1 MDSALARG
9 AIFLPTA
16 TYARF
21 FVSSIFYPLFP
32 ELLLFILLQPPLS
45 FALVSPLILGQTI
58 PVVIPR
64 LHAWQRRRA
73 VEAEL
78 PFVGMLLFV
87 LSHESF
93 PNIIDAFSKIGELGL
108 EVFPG
113 LSREASILE
122 RNVTYG
128 GTSEA
133 SAIES
138 TFASHPSEQFRSFL
152 HGYLTALLTGK
163 EIHDFAREEAGRFVA
178 SLEEKWQGFAR
189 LTSSMTEFAF
199 TLLSIFP
206 VGIQMVATTFLN
218 PRSVNLLLLSH
229 ILLVGAT
236 VGIILLIDGVQPA
249 IHDREYPFASTAL
262 LVAVWSS
269 CSLSMYLGYLTP
281 IESLLPPLSVSLL
294 LVVSSRRHFGLLHA
308 GESEIG
314 LLLHDLAEE
323 SRAGAS
329 LPVALSRVMEY
340 SARFP
345 STRDS
350 LRIFSTL
357 LDLGYDPVAAQKRI
371 THGSWLV
378 RVSMSILAVAFQ
390 TGGGYELLDRL
401 SVSFRRIS
409 DARHSLS
416 VSILPYAVLGV
427 FVPLISG
434 GAVWFL
440 SGIGSLGSFLPN
452 LAAQSQGPGV
462 ALSISLTSLLSGLIV
477 TKAYTLSLR
486 NLVVMPPLIAA
497 TLVSLL
503 IFGVR

>member
-1 MDSALARG
+1 MDSALTRG

-16 TYARF
+16 TYTRF
-21 FVSSIFYPLFP
+21 FVSSILYPLLAEVP
-32 ELLLFILLQPPLS
+32 VILLLPPLFS
-45 FALVSPLILGQTI
+45 LPLVSLLLPGQTI
-58 PVVIPR
+58 PLVLPR
-64 LHAWQRRRA
+64 LQAWQRRRA

-93 PNIIDAFSKIGELGL
+93 PNIIDAFSKIRELGS
-108 EVFPG
+108 EIFSG

-122 RNVTYG
+122 RNVMYG

-138 TFASHPSEQFRSFL
+138 TFANHPSEQFRSFL
-152 HGYLTALLTGK
+152 HGYLIALLTGK
-163 EIHDFAREEAGRFVA
+163 EIHGFAREEAGRFVA
-178 SLEEKWQGFAR
+178 GLEEKWQGFSR
-189 LTSSMTEFAF
+189 LTSSMTEVAF

-218 PRSVNLLLLSH
+218 PHSVNLLLLSH
-229 ILLVGAT
+229 SLLVVAT
-236 VGIILLIDGVQPA
+236 VGIILLIDKVQPA
-249 IHDREYPFASTAL
+249 IHDREYSFAGTVF

-269 CSLSMYLGYLTP
+269 CILLMHLGYMTP
-281 IESLLPPLSVSLL
+281 IESLLPPLILSLL
-294 LVVSSRRHFGLLHA
+294 LVVSSRRHFRLLHA
-308 GESEIG
+308 GENEIG

-329 LPVALSRVMEY
+329 LPVALSRVMTY

-401 SVSFRRIS
+401 SASFRRIA
-409 DARHSLS
+409 DARHSLT
-416 VSILPYAVLGV
+416 VSILPFAVLGV

-434 GAVWFL
+434 AAVWFL
-440 SGIGSLGSFLPN
+440 SGIGSLGSFLPT
-452 LAAQSQGPGV
+452 LAAQSQSSGV
-462 ALSISLTSLLSGLIV
+462 ALSISLTSMLSGLIV

-486 NLVVMPPLIAA
+486 NLVVMPAIIAA
-497 TLVSLL
+497 TLVSLS
-503 IFGVR
+503 IFGVQ

>member
-1 MDSALARG
+1 M
-9 AIFLPTA
+9 
-16 TYARF
+16 TYVRF
-21 FVSSIFYPLFP
+21 MISSIFYPLLAEIP
-32 ELLLFILLQPPLS
+32 VVLLIPPPLS
-45 FALVSPLILGQTI
+45 LALVSLLLLGQTV

-64 LHAWQRRRA
+64 VKAWQRRRA

-93 PNIIDAFSKIGELGL
+93 PNIVDAFSKIRELGSD
-108 EVFPG
+108 VFPG
-113 LSREASILE
+113 MSLEASILQ

-133 SAIES
+133 SAVES
-138 TFASHPSEQFRSFL
+138 TFAAHPSEQFRSFL
-152 HGYLTALLTGK
+152 HGYLTALLTGR
-163 EIHDFAREEAGRFVA
+163 EIHGFAREEAGRFVA
-178 SLEEKWQGFAR
+178 GLEERWQGFAR
-189 LTSSMTEFAF
+189 LTSSMTEVAF

-218 PRSVNLLLLSH
+218 PHSVNLLLLSH
-229 ILLVGAT
+229 TLLVGTT
-236 VGIILLIDGVQPA
+236 VGIIFLIDKVQPA
-249 IHDREYPFASTAL
+249 IHDKEYSFASTAL
-262 LVAVWSS
+262 LVALWSS
-269 CSLSMYLGYLTP
+269 CSLLMYIGYLTP
-281 IESLLPPLSVSLL
+281 IESLIPPLSVSLL
-294 LVVSSRRHFGLLHA
+294 LVVWSRRHFRLLHA
-308 GESEIG
+308 GESEVG

-329 LPVALSRVMEY
+329 LPIALSRVMAY

-345 STRDS
+345 STRES
-350 LRIFSTL
+350 LRTFSTL

-378 RVSMSILAVAFQ
+378 RVSMSIMAVAFL

-401 SVSFRRIS
+401 SASFRRIS

-416 VSILPYAVLGV
+416 VSILPFAVLGV

-434 GAVWFL
+434 AAVWLL